1 MRTVLRSV
9 RFLCG
14 VLFLAAFA
22 GAAAAQN
29 YPTKAIRYIVP
40 YASGGGTDVLT
51 RVIAEKLS
59 AAWEVPVIV
68 ENRPGAAA
76 RIGTE
81 TVARAEP
88 DGYTMLMAIN
98 SHALNA
104 SLYSKLPYDPM
115 KDFSPVVFV
124 ATSPNV
130 VVLHPLTPA
139 KTMREL
145 LALARSKPGKLS
157 YSSGGPASGSNLA
170 GELLKMMAKV
180 DILEVPYKG
189 AAPAVNDLLGGQV
202 SMSFVVLQTA
212 LPHIT
217 SGKLR
222 PIAVTSKD
230 RSSLL
235 PELPTVA
242 EAAGLKGYDV
252 SSWYGTF
259 APAGTPAAVI
269 EKWNTEVNR
278 ILQMPDVKEK
288 IASLGMEPKGGSPEA
303 FAGFVRDDWAFW
315 DKIIK
320 TLGIRLD

>member
-1 MRTVLRSV
+1 V
-9 RFLCG
+9 
-14 VLFLAAFA
+14 
-22 GAAAAQN
+22 
-29 YPTKAIRYIVP
+29 VP
-40 YASGGGTDVLT
+40 YAPGGGTDVLT

-59 AAWEVPVIV
+59 GAWNVPVIV
-68 ENRPGAAA
+68 DNRPGAAA

-81 TVARAEP
+81 IVARSQP

-104 SLYSKLPYDPM
+104 SLYSKLPYDPI
-115 KDFSPVVFV
+115 KDFSPVIFA

-130 VVLHPLTPA
+130 VVLHPSTPA
-139 KTMREL
+139 QSVSEL
-145 LALARSKPGKLS
+145 IALARSKPGKLS

-189 AAPAVNDLLGGQV
+189 AAPAVNDLVGGQV
-202 SMSFVVLQTA
+202 SMSFVVLQSA

-217 SGKLR
+217 SGRLR
-222 PIAVTSKD
+222 AIAVTSKE

-235 PELPTVA
+235 PKLPTVA
-242 EAAGLKGYDV
+242 ESGLKGYDV

-259 APAGTPAAVI
+259 APAGTPAPII
-269 EKWNTEVNR
+269 EKWNAEVSR
-278 ILQMPDVKEK
+278 ILRMPDVEK
-288 IASLGMEPKGGSPEA
+288 KLSSLGMEVKGGTAEE
-303 FAGFVRDDWAFW
+303 FAQFVREDWAFW
-315 DKIIK
+315 DKVIK